1 MTDKN
6 FDNQSEPELE
16 HLKRQVWIIIVIFIV
31 IVLGENGSK
40 LINMGLISPS
50 CVMFH

>member
-6 FDNQSEPELE
+6 IDNQSEPELE
-16 HLKRQVWIIIVIFIV
+16 HLKRQVWIVIAIV
-31 IVLGENGSK
+31 IVLGENGSE